1 VGRNE
6 FSTYYLTSVIFPIQS
21 SAKIPYIISIKG
33 DTMSRNM
40 NILNAL
46 AIALTVS
53 IFASMAYYV
62 IKF

>member
-1 VGRNE
+1 
-6 FSTYYLTSVIFPIQS
+6 
-21 SAKIPYIISIKG
+21 
-33 DTMSRNM
+33 MSRNM